1 MRALA
6 LVALLLPQPVMA
18 DQILASS
25 KIISV
30 TLYPE
35 GAQVTRDITFT
46 APAGPHDLLI
56 ADLPSGIV
64 PDLIRLASPDLQLGA
79 FSLRNDRL
87 PPRDEATNPAL
98 VAAKA
103 GVEAATL
110 QLATAQA
117 AIDAINARVESAEAQ
132 AAFLKGIKAEGG
144 NLTVEALQGIAQMV
158 GTQTL
163 TARQTALA
171 AQADLPAAQKGVTQ
185 AQETLAKAL
194 AAQEALS
201 QRDENFTAL
210 SVAFQSTA
218 AGEAHLTLTH
228 YVENASWR
236 PVYDLNL
243 TRKDTPSLTISR
255 GVLVSQSSG
264 EDWADVSL
272 TLSTA
277 QPSDQSEP
285 SQLYAQLRSHRRP

>member
-132 AAFLKGIKAEGG
+132 TAFLKGIKAEGG

-163 TARQTALA
+163 TGANTYSGPTIISAGTLQIGDGSTTGSLA
-171 AQADLPAAQKGVTQ
+171 SSAITNRAVTV
-185 AQETLAKAL
+185 K
-194 AAQEALS
+194 
-201 QRDENFTAL
+201 
-210 SVAFQSTA
+210 
-218 AGEAHLTLTH
+218 
-228 YVENASWR
+228 
-236 PVYDLNL
+236 
-243 TRKDTPSLTISR
+243 
-255 GVLVSQSSG
+255 SS
-264 EDWADVSL
+264 AN
-272 TLSTA
+272 
-277 QPSDQSEP
+277 
-285 SQLYAQLRSHRRP
+285 